1 MSRNAKLHEALLRL
15 AAKFEYGEL
24 MAETQPAAF
33 IDSVVER
40 LGKLEAT
47 LAEVVAEA
55 GALGHDGYHEDP
67 LDGATVAKALA
78 LLKPSGVKP

>member
-15 AAKFEYGEL
+15 AAKFEYGAL

-40 LGKLEAT
+40 LDKLEAT
-47 LAEVVAEA
+47 RANVVAEA
-55 GALGHDGYHEDP
+55 GPLGHDGYHEDP
-67 LDGATVAKALA
+67 LHGATVAKALE
-78 LLKPSGVKP
+78 LLGKAGGKL